1 MKDVCVKGLLWVCVV
16 MDSHITSGPKESPQT
31 QLTVLEGRHQCTPGD
46 AACLCVGLGGVS
58 RWRVNAQMVL

>member
-1 MKDVCVKGLLWVCVV
+1 MSVCCDGFTHHFRAQRVP
-16 MDSHITSGPKESPQT
+16 TT
-31 QLTVLEGRHQCTPGD
+31 QLTVLEGRHQCTPGG